1 MERLS
6 LRLRI
11 FLFFVLLGF
20 GGVALILGAGWMGYR
35 RALSTTLVD
44 GFVIAGLLS
53 GFGLLALV
61 TGVWLL
67 FDENIAKPIERL
79 AAGLRAG
86 VHSGVSSRVD
96 LHAARHLGDLAPA
109 AKAVS
114 GRLSASMLE
123 TAGAIAEETDRLRA
137 EKERLTALLSDI
149 PVAMALVNPA
159 HQIVLY
165 DGQAGAV
172 LAQVAPPRL
181 NASVFDYFDSAPIEE
196 AYARMQQDQTET
208 HCTAIGNRGEQSF
221 DLRLK
226 PLEASEGYMLILED
240 SAAQIAPDAAR
251 PLVYDFDL
259 LERAEAGDQDDLALS
274 EMCFMVFDSET
285 TGLMPHKDDVVQI
298 GAVRVLR
305 GRIVDGEEIDQLVD
319 PGRAIPPASTKVH
332 GITDAM
338 VEGAPDI
345 ATVGRI
351 LHQFSQG
358 AVIVAHNAPFDMAF
372 LHRHAD
378 EMGVVWDHPIL
389 DTVLLSAVV
398 FGASDVHTLD
408 ALCERLDITIPE
420 ALRHTAL
427 GDAHATAK
435 VLCRLIPLLEARGL
449 TRFSD
454 VIAQTRKHGRLLQDL
469 N

>member
-6 LRLRI
+6 LRLRV
-11 FLFFVLLGF
+11 FLFFVLLGV
-20 GGVALILGAGWMGYR
+20 GGLALILGAGWVGYQ
-35 RALSTTLVD
+35 RALSSGLAN
-44 GFVIAGLLS
+44 GFVIAGLIA

-67 FDENIAKPIERL
+67 FDENVAKPIERL

-86 VHSGVSSRVD
+86 VHSGVSTKVD

-114 GRLSASMLE
+114 GRLSTSMME
-123 TAGAIAEETDRLRA
+123 TANAIAEETNRLRA
-137 EKERLTALLSDI
+137 EKDRLTTLLSDI
-149 PVAMALVNPA
+149 PMAMVLINPA

-172 LAQVAPPRL
+172 LSQIAPPRL
-181 NASVFDYFDSAPIEE
+181 NASVFDYFERAPLE
-196 AYARMQQDQTET
+196 AAHARMLQDRQET
-208 HCTAIGNRGEQSF
+208 RCTVLGLKAAQSF

-226 PLEASEGYMLILED
+226 PLDASAGYMLILED
-240 SAAQIAPDAAR
+240 STAQIAPDAAR

-259 LERAEAGDQDDLALS
+259 LSHAAPAEMGDLALS

-285 TGLMPHKDDVVQI
+285 TGLMPHKDKVVQF

-305 GRIVDGEEIDQLVD
+305 GRIVEGEAIDELVN
-319 PGRAIPPASTKVH
+319 PGCPIPPASSKVH

-338 VEGAPDI
+338 VKDAPDV
-345 ATVGRI
+345 ASAGRI
-351 LHQFSQG
+351 LHQFAQG

-372 LHRHAD
+372 LHRDA
-378 EMGVVWDHPIL
+378 ENMGVIWDHPIL

-398 FGASDVHTLD
+398 FGASETHTLD
-408 ALCERLDITIPE
+408 ALCARLDIVIPE

-427 GDAHATAK
+427 GDARATAE
-435 VLCRLIPLLEARGL
+435 VLCRLIPLLQARGL
-449 TRFSD
+449 TRFRE
-454 VIAQTRKHGRLLQDL
+454 VVAETRKHGRLLQDL